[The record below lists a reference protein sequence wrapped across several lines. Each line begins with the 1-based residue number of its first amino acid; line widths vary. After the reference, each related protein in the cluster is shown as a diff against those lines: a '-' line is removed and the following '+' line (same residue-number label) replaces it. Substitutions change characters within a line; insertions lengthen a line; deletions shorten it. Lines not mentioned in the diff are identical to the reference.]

1 MSNQSRGGRINRIN
15 PLVHQIIS
23 KALIKNSDPILNKAT
38 VTNVST
44 SPDLKKCLVFVSTM
58 EGNEGSLKNSL
69 EKNRTKIQ
77 KVLSQEMTTKNVP
90 KIIFEID
97 NTINNVFRIN
107 DLLEKVNPD
116 E

>member
-15 PLVHQIIS
+15 PLVQQIIA

-38 VTNVST
+38 VTHVST
-44 SPDLKKCLVFVSTM
+44 SPDLKNCLVFVSTM

>member
-23 KALIKNSDPILNKAT
+23 KALI
-38 VTNVST
+38 
-44 SPDLKKCLVFVSTM
+44 
-58 EGNEGSLKNSL
+58 KNSL